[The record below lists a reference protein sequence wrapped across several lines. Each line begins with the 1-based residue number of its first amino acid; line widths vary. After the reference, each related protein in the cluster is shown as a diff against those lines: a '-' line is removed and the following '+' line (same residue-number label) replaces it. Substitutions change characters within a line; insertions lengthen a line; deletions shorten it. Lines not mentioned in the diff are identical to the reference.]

1 MTCPSLVGLRTEAA
15 ELSYSDQ
22 PDALGVAM
30 RERREQQNL
39 VRPPRRNAS
48 RRINTDQTSTKY
60 VYITYM
66 PETLT
71 GRLNFRLSP
80 EQEQALRHAAALTG
94 QSLSGFVLSAAVDHA
109 HDRLGPGQP
118 DRAVRGRFPPLRR
131 RARRARRGGS
141 RIGAPRQTEEPHSP
155 PLSTPA
161 LGPVELLDPD
171 RHDTARFS
179 SDVEVLDHWLRRVAP
194 VAAAAG
200 TAATWVLCRGRRVV
214 GFYALAMGSIER
226 IRVPSRPGRGQPD
239 PTRSQC
245 SSSLAWRSTGRSKA
259 PVSVAIFSSMP
270 SSDPWPVPGTTAPA
284 PWSSTPST
292 TAPPSSTVTT
302 ASCPSRVDASTGGS
316 ATSRGR
322 WEYEAL
328 SSLGDV
334 LPIDRL
340 EWPRCCCRR

>member
-109 HDRLGPGQP
+109 HDLLARANRIELSEAAFRRFVAALDRPDEAAPGWCASP
-118 DRAVRGRFPPLRR
+118 DGRAAF
-131 RARRARRGGS
+131 
-141 RIGAPRQTEEPHSP
+141 P
-155 PLSTPA
+155 PLSTPRSA
-161 LGPVELLDPD
+161 PSSCWTRTGTTRRASPAML
-171 RHDTARFS
+171 RFS
-179 SDVEVLDHWLRRVAP
+179 TTGCAESR
-194 VAAAAG
+194 
-200 TAATWVLCRGRRVV
+200 
-214 GFYALAMGSIER
+214 
-226 IRVPSRPGRGQPD
+226 PSRLPPARPLRG
-239 PTRSQC
+239 C
-245 SSSLAWRSTGRSKA
+245 SVEA
-259 PVSVAIFSSMP
+259 
-270 SSDPWPVPGTTAPA
+270 
-284 PWSSTPST
+284 
-292 TAPPSSTVTT
+292 
-302 ASCPSRVDASTGGS
+302 GG
-316 ATSRGR
+316 
-322 WEYEAL
+322 
-328 SSLGDV
+328 
-334 LPIDRL
+334 
-340 EWPRCCCRR
+340 

>member
-109 HDRLGPGQP
+109 HDLLAGPTGSSCP
-118 DRAVRGRFPPLRR
+118 RRFPPLRR
-131 RARRARRGGS
+131 RARRARRGAPELVRLARRKS
-141 RIGAPRQTEEPHSP
+141 RIPPH
-155 PLSTPA
+155 
-161 LGPVELLDPD
+161 
-171 RHDTARFS
+171 
-179 SDVEVLDHWLRRVAP
+179 
-194 VAAAAG
+194 
-200 TAATWVLCRGRRVV
+200 
-214 GFYALAMGSIER
+214 
-226 IRVPSRPGRGQPD
+226 
-239 PTRSQC
+239 
-245 SSSLAWRSTGRSKA
+245 
-259 PVSVAIFSSMP
+259 
-270 SSDPWPVPGTTAPA
+270 
-284 PWSSTPST
+284 
-292 TAPPSSTVTT
+292 
-302 ASCPSRVDASTGGS
+302 
-316 ATSRGR
+316 
-322 WEYEAL
+322 
-328 SSLGDV
+328 
-334 LPIDRL
+334 
-340 EWPRCCCRR
+340 

>member
-109 HDRLGPGQP
+109 HDLLAGPTGSSCPRPLSAASSPRSTSPTRRLPNWCASP
-118 DRAVRGRFPPLRR
+118 DGRAAFPP
-131 RARRARRGGS
+131 
-141 RIGAPRQTEEPHSP
+141 H
-155 PLSTPA
+155 
-161 LGPVELLDPD
+161 
-171 RHDTARFS
+171 
-179 SDVEVLDHWLRRVAP
+179 
-194 VAAAAG
+194 
-200 TAATWVLCRGRRVV
+200 
-214 GFYALAMGSIER
+214 
-226 IRVPSRPGRGQPD
+226 
-239 PTRSQC
+239 
-245 SSSLAWRSTGRSKA
+245 
-259 PVSVAIFSSMP
+259 
-270 SSDPWPVPGTTAPA
+270 
-284 PWSSTPST
+284 
-292 TAPPSSTVTT
+292 
-302 ASCPSRVDASTGGS
+302 
-316 ATSRGR
+316 
-322 WEYEAL
+322 
-328 SSLGDV
+328 
-334 LPIDRL
+334 
-340 EWPRCCCRR
+340 